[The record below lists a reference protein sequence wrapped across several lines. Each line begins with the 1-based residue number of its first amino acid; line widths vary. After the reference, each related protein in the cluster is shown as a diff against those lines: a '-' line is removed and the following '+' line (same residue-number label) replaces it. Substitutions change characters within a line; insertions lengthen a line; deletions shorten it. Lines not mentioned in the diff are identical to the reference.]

1 LWAEGYW
8 VSNVPPENNVD
19 RWRAQAAEA
28 LNAAMNM
35 ADPASR
41 RLLLQ
46 IATAYERLAAH
57 SARRAAAT
65 LRATPGV
72 SFGPDVLA
80 AICQAF
86 DDAWSKLAP
95 MTGDDPHEIEAARLE
110 LANSLLAVAD
120 EDSRVPSA
128 LRDAALQA
136 LALRRV

>member
-1 LWAEGYW
+1 M
-8 VSNVPPENNVD
+8 PPENNVD
-19 RWRAQAAEA
+19 RWRAEAAEA
-28 LNAAMNM
+28 LNAAMKVT
-35 ADPASR
+35 DPAGR

-46 IATAYERLAAH
+46 IATAYGRLAEHA
-57 SARRAAAT
+57 ARRAAAT
-65 LRATPGV
+65 LQATPGV
-72 SFGPDVLA
+72 SFGPEVLA

-110 LANSLLAVAD
+110 LANALLVVAD

>member
-1 LWAEGYW
+1 M
-8 VSNVPPENNVD
+8 PPENNVD
-19 RWRAQAAEA
+19 RWRAAAAEA
-28 LNAAMNM
+28 LTAAMN
-35 ADPASR
+35 ATDPAAR
-41 RLLLQ
+41 RILLQ

-57 SARRAAAT
+57 SARRAAT
-65 LRATPGV
+65 SLQATPGV

-110 LANSLLAVAD
+110 LANALLAVAD

-136 LALRRV
+136 LALRRL

>member
-1 LWAEGYW
+1 MWAEGYGDFH
-8 VSNVPPENNVD
+8 VPPENDVD
-19 RWRAQAAEA
+19 RWRAAAAEA
-28 LNAAMNM
+28 LTAAMNM

-65 LRATPGV
+65 LQATPGV

-110 LANSLLAVAD
+110 LANALLAVAD

-136 LALRRV
+136 LALRRA